1 MAVFAQA
8 NVIKVMLAV
17 FLAFAVSGVFPPG
30 PCFAEKEISAPEDET
45 FVLPESRVLWTRD
58 GNPAGSE
65 LTWTE
70 AHEFLDD
77 LNRENFAGCT
87 RWRLPSPGELAEML
101 TYLDSG
107 NADNGEISPELDDYW
122 AFAANGLES
131 DYADVVNMEDGS
143 TDSQLKSDSNY
154 VWPVC
159 DR

>member
-1 MAVFAQA
+1 MAVFAQT
-8 NVIKVMLAV
+8 NVIKVMVAV
-17 FLAFAVSGVFPPG
+17 FLAFVVSGVLPPG
-30 PCFAEKEISAPEDET
+30 PCFAENEISAPEAEV
-45 FVLPESRVLWTRD
+45 FELPESRILWTRD

-65 LTWTE
+65 LSWTE
-70 AHEFLDD
+70 AIEFLND

-87 RWRLPSPGELAEML
+87 RWRLPSREELTEML
-101 TYLDSG
+101 TYLNSG
-107 NADNGEISPELDDYW
+107 NADDGDISPELDDYW

-143 TDSQLKSDSNY
+143 ADIHLKSDSNY